1 MIVTRGINFKFGS
14 VVMILVTILV
24 GLDQKALGTYFSYF
38 VKKRRKKI
46 VHQFW
51 QGGKSLT
58 FSIALICFKG
68 WGKFVE
74 RNKYIFLC
82 NPYVQSQIIFI
93 VKSYSLNIW
102 YLKLFCWKFTENYS
116 IRQFCFFT
124 ENLLFRYTRKDALYL
139 IFNDKG
145 SC

>member
-14 VVMILVTILV
+14 VVMILVTTLV

-38 VKKRRKKI
+38 VKKKKKKNRSSVLTRRKK
-46 VHQFW
+46 FNY
-51 QGGKSLT
+51 
-58 FSIALICFKG
+58 SIALICFKG